1 MLRPIFVA
9 SIGNPPPTYSN
20 TLHSAGHTVLQALHD
35 LGSYPAFARSRSH
48 ANGLVAQG
56 PEFTLWQSPSLMNVS
71 GKPVVTAWHSFLRD
85 LDSDGERRA
94 ARLVV
99 LHDELESPLGRVK
112 IKIGSSGRGG
122 GSVKGH
128 NGLKSVVQ
136 ALGGGGGGG
145 GGSGGGGQGGK
156 EGEGKFFFFARVGVG
171 IGRCESRESA
181 DVARFVLRRM
191 RPAERDAITRS
202 AADVLAALNEMRK

>member
-9 SIGNPPPTYSN
+9 SIGNPSPTYSN

-35 LGSYPAFARSRSH
+35 LGAYPAFARSRSH
-48 ANGLVAQG
+48 ANGLVAPG
-56 PEFTLWQSPSLMNVS
+56 PDFTLWQSPSLMNVS
-71 GKPVVTAWHSFLRD
+71 GKPVVTAWRSFLRD
-85 LDSDGERRA
+85 LDSDGARRA

-112 IKIGSSGRGG
+112 IKIGSGG

-145 GGSGGGGQGGK
+145 GGGQGKEGGQGKKG